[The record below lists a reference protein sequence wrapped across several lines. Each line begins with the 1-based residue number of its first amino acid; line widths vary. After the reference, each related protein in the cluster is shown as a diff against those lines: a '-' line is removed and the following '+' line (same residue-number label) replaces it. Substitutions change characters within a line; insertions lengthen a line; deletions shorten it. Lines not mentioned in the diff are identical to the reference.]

1 MCGGVQRFT
10 CIFFQL
16 VLKLE
21 EVVWL
26 EAPYIAWLFIIQS
39 FNFPQFFFIREEN
52 SQRIMRVYSNPGAKL
67 ALTYILNHT

>member
-1 MCGGVQRFT
+1 
-10 CIFFQL
+10 
-16 VLKLE
+16 
-21 EVVWL
+21 VWL